1 MYFVYFKYLSTFQLK
16 YIYFDIYKILKKNKM
31 KKINIIIYNI
41 YKLKPNLIYLSKNK
55 CKLNLTPGMILK
67 KLNLKEKNLK
77 KDLKIINYMIKL
89 IFFNLDNF
97 YKNYNFIINL
107 IGLNKNYFR
116 ILKFF
121 NKNVLS
127 NKHYFL
133 INKNQKINL
142 NKYKKKKSIKKK
154 FLKKNI
160 KN

>member
-1 MYFVYFKYLSTFQLK
+1 M
-16 YIYFDIYKILKKNKM
+16 
-31 KKINIIIYNI
+31 
-41 YKLKPNLIYLSKNK
+41 YKLKPNLVYINKNI
-55 CKLNLTPGMILK
+55 CKLNLTTGIILK
-67 KLNLKEKNLK
+67 KLKLKEKNLK

-89 IFFNLDNF
+89 TFYNLDIF

-121 NKNVLS
+121 KKNSLTK
-127 NKHYFL
+127 NNFYL
-133 INKNQKINL
+133 INRNENL
-142 NKYKKKKSIKKK
+142 NLQKYKKKKSIKKK